1 MKAMEA
7 LIFQVVTVLFDSSET
22 TRTYFLSQEAIQPL
36 LDNLSRGQISISP
49 LTVSTDSPEYAIAV
63 SNH

>member
-1 MKAMEA
+1 
-7 LIFQVVTVLFDSSET
+7 VTVLFDSSET